1 MFPVKEVTEAILALR
16 RRGYSSYLV
25 TNRTGVLLPAHP
37 HQAGQPHLP
46 AGGWGPDSPGPG
58 DLIWIHPL
66 DMVAPMYCGKMM
78 TTDEECR
85 RHVQSVCDDRPAW
98 DFSCLY
104 CGLQF
109 PTELGL
115 TVHTARWCREKPN
128 K

>member
-1 MFPVKEVTEAILALR
+1 
-16 RRGYSSYLV
+16 
-25 TNRTGVLLPAHP
+25 
-37 HQAGQPHLP
+37 
-46 AGGWGPDSPGPG
+46 
-58 DLIWIHPL
+58 
-66 DMVAPMYCGKMM
+66 MVAPIHDCMYCGKMM